1 MGDLEKRIN
10 ALRNINNRVEPNQA
24 WVNATRRTLLMQA
37 KNSLAGES
45 VQTTKTIRYFYQYFV
60 PVRFLQV
67 VRGPVLAVLSI
78 FAVVLGVSSASV
90 SAAER
95 SLPGDFLYSLKLV
108 TEQARLAWTSD
119 KGEKL
124 KLKVEFATR
133 RSQDLKQIA
142 NSGSSEAKTSERV
155 QKAAEIL
162 KRDLSTVQE
171 QLEDVRAAATEPGE
185 AVAAAKLVDQTS
197 NELVQVLQATKSSLS
212 QETQDKVTE
221 AQAAAA
227 GTVVKALEV
236 MVEQHE
242 ESDQSIAQTEVM
254 EAIEYLSK
262 TVASATGGSTI
273 VSATS
278 SILIAATGTAPLPPT
293 LKDVL
298 AQTKEAT
305 LQAFA
310 AVQPANLFDVSST
323 QPIEPSA
330 TSTLEAPNQTTTSS
344 ATP

>member
-1 MGDLEKRIN
+1 MGDLQQRIK
-10 ALRNINNRVEPNQA
+10 ALRDINNRVEPEKA
-24 WVNATRRTLLMQA
+24 WVCATRRTLLMQV
-37 KNSLAGES
+37 KNSLAEEPA
-45 VQTTKTIRYFYQYFV
+45 QTARTLRYFYQYFA
-60 PVRFLQV
+60 PARFFQIARRPALAALSVLV
-67 VRGPVLAVLSI
+67 VA
-78 FAVVLGVSSASV
+78 LGVSSASV

-108 TEQARLAWTSD
+108 TEQARLVLTLD
-119 KGEKL
+119 KEEKL
-124 KLKVEFATR
+124 KLKIEFATR

-142 NSGSSEAKTSERV
+142 NSGSGEARTSERV

-162 KRDLSTVQE
+162 KRDLNTVQE
-171 QLEDVRAAATEPGE
+171 QLEDVRAAATEPGQ

-197 NELVQVLQATKSSLS
+197 NELVQVLQETKSSLS

-221 AQAAAA
+221 AQAVAA

-242 ESDQSIAQTEVM
+242 ESDQSIAQAEVM
-254 EAIEYLSK
+254 EAIEYLSR
-262 TVASATGGSTI
+262 TVASATGASSI

-278 SILIAATGTAPLPPT
+278 SILIAATGTAPLP

-305 LQAFA
+305 QQAFA
-310 AVQPANLFDVSST
+310 AVQLAGPTDVSST
-323 QPIEPSA
+323 QTQPVDSSA
-330 TSTLEAPNQTTTSS
+330 TSTADVQDSETASSTAP
-344 ATP
+344 